1 MSGPF
6 VDPDR
11 PENEHVLAYLRAQAE
26 VPWGLV
32 VPPGAIADPYLQLGS
47 HPDVVER
54 VWGQLGA
61 MLDPDAR
68 CVAVLG
74 CPSLADPASGVVVGL
89 ALGTTYA
96 LRLVEQ
102 DLEEGH
108 AAGLVRT
115 HAYNPP
121 LAPLDA
127 ATAFGCDWL
136 FGAYDAREPRMVA
149 ASATAAR
156 SRRPVS

>member
-11 PENEHVLAYLRAQAE
+11 PENARVLAYLRARAE

-32 VPPGAIADPYLQLGS
+32 VPPCAIADPDLQLGS

-68 CVAVLG
+68 CVVLG

-96 LRLVEQ
+96 LRLVEP
-102 DLEEGH
+102 DLEEGL
-108 AAGLVRT
+108 AAGLERT

-121 LAPLDA
+121 LAALDA
-127 ATAFGCDWL
+127 ATALGRDWL
-136 FGAYDAREPRMVA
+136 FGAYDAREPRWVA
-149 ASATAAR
+149 ASVTAAR